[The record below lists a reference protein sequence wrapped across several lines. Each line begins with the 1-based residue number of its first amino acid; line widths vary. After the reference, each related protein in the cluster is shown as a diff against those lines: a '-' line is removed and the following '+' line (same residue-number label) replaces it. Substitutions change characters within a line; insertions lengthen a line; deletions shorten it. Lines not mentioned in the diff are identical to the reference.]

1 MPVTDKVEE
10 LLHVLGPFYEIV
22 EDKKNKGSDLITG
35 GNTKQLLSIISYKLL
50 NFTLHYI
57 LMWFVWLVLPVI

>member
-1 MPVTDKVEE
+1 MVHSCFVFLQILETMPMTDKVEE

-35 GNTKQLLSIISYKLL
+35 GNT
-50 NFTLHYI
+50 
-57 LMWFVWLVLPVI
+57 